1 MSDIK
6 LVSPLLD
13 GFLMGEPMS
22 SHDGVSCCPAMKE
35 NADDKY
41 IVKIISVP
49 ASQKQLDALLLTGAY
64 KDAAAATEY
73 FKELSDGIVKEAETL
88 QQLAK
93 LEGFLPYDSWQVVP
107 MEDGHLGYHVYL
119 LGSYKRS
126 LEKFLRRNP
135 ITHLGAVNLGLDLCA
150 ALAIC
155 RRAGYLYLDLKPSNI
170 YLTGEREFRIGDLG
184 FVDLKSLKYTGLPSK
199 YRSVYTAPEL
209 HDALATLNPTVDTYA
224 VGMILYQIYNNGQLP
239 FQTKAPTEALPAPLN
254 ADYEMAEIIM
264 KAINPDPRIRWQN
277 PIDMGQALVGYMQRN
292 IVNDTPIVP
301 PAAQPVTPISPV
313 EDADLPDPA
322 AAEEAPAGEL
332 DLLSDMADQTAP
344 DAESSG
350 DLSTDNMSDEISSM
364 LAQADELLAH
374 QTPDPMASHQ
384 SAVDE
389 PDADFDD
396 EMPQAP
402 VNAEEPEEAGET
414 YESGDEDGD
423 DDDDDDEVYDED
435 DFFQAQKPRRKAG
448 SWLGTVAIILV
459 LALLFGGGF
468 YFYKNYYLLEI
479 ENMDIRGEESTL
491 TIQLQSPA
499 DESLLHIVCT
509 DTYGNTVT
517 KNVVDGQAIFS
528 DLNPATTYKITV
540 EVDGFHALTGAHTGT
555 YTTQEQTKIVEFTG
569 ITGAEDG
576 SVILNFTVDG
586 REAQD
591 WVVRYSTEGEQEQSV
606 SFTGHM
612 VTINNLTVGRT
623 YTFTLES
630 PAAADLYITGNR
642 TLEFIASRI
651 VLAEDLR
658 IVSCENGVLTAQWS
672 APADI
677 GVDSWTVRCYANDGY
692 DETITVSEATA
703 QFSGISTDMAY
714 TVEVTA
720 SGMGQG
726 TRAYVTANPV
736 TVSNIQIT
744 SNEDKGLTVTWESA
758 TTPAG
763 GWLLMYSMDGSD
775 YQDVIACSEPTG
787 TIATLV
793 PGARYSISVQASD
806 GSTVFGGLGS
816 YTVEDAAA
824 FDAYSLKAD
833 DIQASLCL
841 TPDTADWT
849 HEDLSTE
856 SYTTTFAPD
865 QKASMV
871 LYSTGKIKS
880 SADEITILYVVR
892 NASGKVLGE
901 FVGSESV
908 VWKDLWSKDRYAYLD
923 LRGMPRDAGT
933 YSMDIYFDGALVA
946 SKSFSI
952 TGE

>member
-13 GFLMGEPMS
+13 GFVMGEPMS

-64 KDAAAATEY
+64 SDAAAATEY

-107 MEDGHLGYHVYL
+107 MEDGHLGYQVYL

-135 ITHLGAVNLGLDLCA
+135 MTHLGAVNLGLDLCA

-155 RRAGYLYLDLKPSNI
+155 RRAGYLYLDLKPANI

-184 FVDLKSLKYTGLPSK
+184 FADLKSLKYTALPSK

-209 HDALATLNPTVDTYA
+209 HDALATLNPTLDTYA

-239 FQTKAPTEALPAPLN
+239 FQTKAPSQALPAPLN

-264 KAINPDPRIRWQN
+264 KAIDPDPRVRWQN

-301 PAAQPVTPISPV
+301 PAAQPVTPVMPESQ
-313 EDADLPDPA
+313 EDLDDTA
-322 AAEEAPAGEL
+322 APEEAPTAEL

-344 DAESSG
+344 DAEMDA
-350 DLSTDNMSDEISSM
+350 DLSTDTMSDEVSSM
-364 LAQADELLAH
+364 LAQADELLTH
-374 QTPDPMASHQ
+374 QTPEPMESHQ
-384 SAVDE
+384 ISADE

-396 EMPQAP
+396 EMPQEP
-402 VNAEEPEEAGET
+402 EDVPEEAAPA
-414 YESGDEDGD
+414 DEAGD
-423 DDDDDDEVYDED
+423 DAEYDTDDDEDEVYGEDE
-435 DFFQAQKPRRKAG
+435 FFQTQKPRRKGG
-448 SWLGTVAIILV
+448 SWLGTVAIVLV
-459 LALLFGGGF
+459 LALVIGGGF
-468 YFYKNYYLLEI
+468 YFYKNLYLLEI
-479 ENMDIRGEESTL
+479 ENMDIRGEENSL
-491 TIQLQSPA
+491 TVQLQSA
-499 DESLLHIVCT
+499 VDESLLRIVCT
-509 DTYGNTVT
+509 DTYGNTISQ
-517 KNVVDGQAIFS
+517 NVVDGQAVFN

-540 EVDGFHALTGAHTGT
+540 EADGFHGLTGAYTGT
-555 YTTQEQTKIVEFTG
+555 YTTQEQTKIVDFTG

-591 WVVRYSTEGEQEQSV
+591 WLVRYSTEGEQEQSV

-612 VTINNLTVGRT
+612 VTINNLTVGKT

-630 PAAADLYITGNR
+630 PATADLYITGNR

-692 DETITVSEATA
+692 DETVTVSEATA

-736 TVSNIQIT
+736 TVSDMQIT
-744 SNEDKGLTVTWESA
+744 ANDENGLTVTWESA

-763 GWLLMYSMDGSD
+763 GWLLMYSMDGGD
-775 YQDVIACSEPTG
+775 YQDVIACSESTG
-787 TIATLV
+787 TITPLV

-806 GSTVFGGLGS
+806 GSTVFGGLGE
-816 YTVEDAAA
+816 YTVDDAAA
-824 FDAYSLKAD
+824 FDSYSLKAA

-849 HEDLSTE
+849 HEDLTDE
-856 SYTTTFAPD
+856 GYTTTFAAG
-865 QKASMV
+865 QNASMV
-871 LYSTGKIKS
+871 LYSTGKFKS
-880 SADEITILYVVR
+880 SADEITIMYVVR
-892 NASGKVLGE
+892 TASGKVLGE
-901 FVGSESV
+901 FVNSETV
-908 VWKDLWSKDRYAYLD
+908 VWKDLWSADRYAYLD
-923 LRGMPRDAGT
+923 LKIMPQDAGS
-933 YSMDIYFDGALVA
+933 YSMDIYFNGALVT

-952 TGE
+952 TAE